1 MNKMNR
7 FKRGFI
13 NLKFRKKVLLICI
26 AASCLPI
33 ITLGSM
39 WYYQIQDALVTREN
53 ENLSEALNQ
62 SILNIDYK
70 LNNYINIINQIVWND
85 EIKNGLTAEYNNNFE
100 MYKFYKDTLAPLLT
114 TPPTLQTDI
123 DSITIY
129 TDNQMNPYG
138 QLLRPLTD
146 IKQNSWF
153 DSIMGSN
160 RPNLKASSEDETF
173 KLIYKIFDESRTFNN
188 IVQMEINYQQ
198 LFASMPS
205 LFEEDYGVIIF
216 DNDNKPVYSYE
227 TFSDT
232 NLAGQFPS
240 SELDED
246 KASLETDFV
255 LQQAELPF
263 YGWTV
268 YLYRPTDI
276 ISAATLPMRI
286 TVVLVIFLS
295 IAIMAV
301 SIYLLAK
308 VVVRPLEKLSKN
320 MEKIEKGDLTVSVF
334 NSGTDEIGS
343 LIKQFGNMVNKL
355 KDMINQVYK
364 SKIAQQEY
372 EMKALQAQI
381 NPHFFYNSL
390 SLINSKAIMAEQE
403 DISQM
408 AQHLS
413 TFYRTTL
420 NKGRSM
426 IEVEKE
432 LENVISYINIQQLMH
447 SNSFDVYYELDKSAY
462 HYTMLNLL
470 LQPLVENAIIHGI
483 DYKES
488 SDRGKLVI
496 RLKKKENTLEF
507 SVIDNG
513 AGIDP
518 TKLQS
523 ILTTETEG
531 YGVRNVHNRVQLY
544 YGSSYGLT
552 YESEMDHYTK
562 VTLVIP
568 TVHEEAQQSH
578 PADE

>member
-1 MNKMNR
+1 M
-7 FKRGFI
+7 
-13 NLKFRKKVLLICI
+13 KFRKKVLLICI
-26 AASCLPI
+26 VASCLPI
-33 ITLGSM
+33 ITLGGM
-39 WYYQIQDALVTREN
+39 WYYQIQDSLVAREN

-70 LNNYINIINQIVWND
+70 LNNYVNIINQIVWND

-100 MYKFYKDTLAPLLT
+100 MYKFYNDTLAPLLV

-146 IKQNSWF
+146 INQNSWF
-153 DSIMGSN
+153 DSIMDSN
-160 RPNLKASSEDETF
+160 QPNLIASSDDETF

-198 LFASMPS
+198 FFASMPS
-205 LFEEDYGVIIF
+205 LFEEDYGVVIF
-216 DNDNKPVYSYE
+216 DNDKKPVYSYE

-240 SELDED
+240 SKLVED
-246 KASLETDFV
+246 KDSLESDFV
-255 LQQAELPF
+255 LQQAELPS

-334 NSGTDEIGS
+334 NSGTDEIGN

-355 KDMINQVYK
+355 NDMIDQVYK

-420 NKGRSM
+420 NKGRS
-426 IEVEKE
+426 IVEVEKE

-447 SNSFDVYYELDKSAY
+447 SNSFDVYYELDKSVY
-462 HYTMLNLL
+462 HYIMLNLL
-470 LQPLVENAIIHGI
+470 LQPLVENAINHGI
-483 DYKES
+483 DHKES
-488 SDRGKLVI
+488 SDRGKLI
-496 RLKKKENTLEF
+496 IKLKKIENTLEF

-523 ILTTETEG
+523 ILTTKTEG

-552 YESEMDHYTK
+552 YESEMGHYTK

-568 TVHEEAQQSH
+568 IVHGEEQ
-578 PADE
+578 

>member
-1 MNKMNR
+1 MNL

-26 AASCLPI
+26 VASCLPI
-33 ITLGSM
+33 ITLGSI
-39 WYYQIQDALVTREN
+39 WYYQVQDLLVTREN

-70 LNNYINIINQIVWND
+70 LNNYITVINQIVWND

-100 MYKFYKDTLAPLLT
+100 MYKFYNDTLAPLLV

-138 QLLRPLTD
+138 QLLRPLAD
-146 IKQNSWF
+146 INQNSWF
-153 DSIMGSN
+153 GNIMDSN
-160 RPNLKASSEDETF
+160 QPNLIASSEDETF
-173 KLIYKIFDESRTFNN
+173 KLIYKIFDESRKFNN

-198 LFASMPS
+198 FFASMPS
-205 LFEEDYGVIIF
+205 LFEEDYGVVIF
-216 DNDNKPVYSYE
+216 DNEKKPVYSYE

-232 NLAGQFPS
+232 NLAGQFLS
-240 SELDED
+240 SELAENKD
-246 KASLETDFV
+246 SLEGNFV
-255 LQQAELPF
+255 LQQDELPS

-420 NKGRSM
+420 NKGKS
-426 IEVEKE
+426 IVEVEKE

-447 SNSFDVYYELDKSAY
+447 SNSFDVYYELDKSTY

-470 LQPLVENAIIHGI
+470 LQPLVENAINHGI
-483 DYKES
+483 DHKES
-488 SDRGKLVI
+488 SDRGKLI
-496 RLKKKENTLEF
+496 IKLKRIENTLEF
-507 SVIDNG
+507 SVFDNG

-544 YGSSYGLT
+544 YSSCYGLT
-552 YESEMDHYTK
+552 YESEKGHYTK

-568 TVHEEAQQSH
+568 IVHGEAQSFH
-578 PADE
+578 HVRE

>member
-1 MNKMNR
+1 MNR

-513 AGIDP
+513 VGIDP

>member
-513 AGIDP
+513 VGIDP

>member
-1 MNKMNR
+1 MNP
-7 FKRGFI
+7 FKLWFI
-13 NLKFRKKVLLICI
+13 NLKFRNKILLICI
-26 AASCLPI
+26 IASCLPI
-33 ITLGSM
+33 IALGSI
-39 WYYQIQDALVTREN
+39 WYYQIQDLLVTRE
-53 ENLSEALNQ
+53 EGNLSEALNQ

-70 LNNYINIINQIVWND
+70 INNYINIIDQIAWND
-85 EIKNGLTAEYNNNFE
+85 EIKNGITAEYNDNYE
-100 MYKFYKDTLAPLLT
+100 MYKFYSDTLSPSLLT
-114 TPPTLQTDI
+114 PPNLQTDI
-123 DSITIY
+123 NSITIY
-129 TDNQMNPYG
+129 TDNQMNPHG

-146 IKQNSWF
+146 IKDYSWF
-153 DSIMGSN
+153 DGIMASNGATLVASSSDEIFRLSN
-160 RPNLKASSEDETF
+160 R
-173 KLIYKIFDESRTFNN
+173 IFDDSRTFNN

-198 LFASMPS
+198 FFAFMSS
-205 LFEEDYGVIIF
+205 LFEEDYGVIIL
-216 DNDNKPVYSYE
+216 DGDHQPIYSFE
-227 TFSDT
+227 TFSNQ
-232 NLAGQFPS
+232 NLADQFS
-240 SELDED
+240 S
-246 KASLETDFV
+246 SDFV
-255 LQQAELPF
+255 DRLNNGLFEADFVFQQADLSS
-263 YGWTV
+263 YNWTV

-276 ISAATLPMRI
+276 ISTTTLPMRL

-295 IAIMAV
+295 MLIMSL
-301 SIYLLAK
+301 SIYLLAR

-320 MEKIEKGDLTVSVF
+320 MEKIENGDLTVSIF

-355 KDMINQVYK
+355 RNMINQVYK

-420 NKGRSM
+420 NKGRS
-426 IEVEKE
+426 IINVEKE
-432 LENVISYINIQQLMH
+432 LENVISYINIQRLLH
-447 SNSFDVYYELDKSAY
+447 SNSFDVHYELDKSAY

-470 LQPLVENAIIHGI
+470 LQPLVENAINHGI
-483 DYKES
+483 DHKEG
-488 SDRGKLVI
+488 SDGGELII
-496 RLKKKENTLEF
+496 RLKRVENMLEF

-513 AGIDP
+513 IGINP

-544 YGSSYGLT
+544 YGPSYGLR
-552 YESEMDHYTK
+552 YESEFDHYTK

-568 TVHEEAQQSH
+568 IVDREE
-578 PADE
+578 

>member
-1 MNKMNR
+1 MNL

-26 AASCLPI
+26 VASCLPI

-39 WYYQIQDALVTREN
+39 WYYQIQDSLVAREN

-70 LNNYINIINQIVWND
+70 LNNYVNIINQIVWND

-100 MYKFYKDTLAPLLT
+100 MYKFYNDTLAPLLV

-138 QLLRPLTD
+138 QLLRPLAD
-146 IKQNSWF
+146 INQNSWF
-153 DSIMGSN
+153 GNIMDSN
-160 RPNLKASSEDETF
+160 QPNLIASSEDETF
-173 KLIYKIFDESRTFNN
+173 KLIYKIFDESRKFNN

-198 LFASMPS
+198 FFASMPS
-205 LFEEDYGVIIF
+205 LFEEDYGVVIF
-216 DNDNKPVYSYE
+216 DNEKKPVYSYE

-232 NLAGQFPS
+232 NLAGQFLS
-240 SELDED
+240 SELAENKD
-246 KASLETDFV
+246 SLEGDFV
-255 LQQAELPF
+255 LQQDELPS

-413 TFYRTTL
+413 TFYR
-420 NKGRSM
+420 
-426 IEVEKE
+426 
-432 LENVISYINIQQLMH
+432 
-447 SNSFDVYYELDKSAY
+447 
-462 HYTMLNLL
+462 
-470 LQPLVENAIIHGI
+470 PL
-483 DYKES
+483 
-488 SDRGKLVI
+488 
-496 RLKKKENTLEF
+496 
-507 SVIDNG
+507 
-513 AGIDP
+513 
-518 TKLQS
+518 
-523 ILTTETEG
+523 
-531 YGVRNVHNRVQLY
+531 
-544 YGSSYGLT
+544 
-552 YESEMDHYTK
+552 
-562 VTLVIP
+562 
-568 TVHEEAQQSH
+568 
-578 PADE
+578 

>member
-1 MNKMNR
+1 MNLL
-7 FKRGFI
+7 KRGFI

-26 AASCLPI
+26 VASCLPI
-33 ITLGSM
+33 ITLGGM
-39 WYYQIQDALVTREN
+39 WYYQIQDSLVAREN

-70 LNNYINIINQIVWND
+70 LNNYVNIINQIVWND

-100 MYKFYKDTLAPLLT
+100 MYKFYNDTLAPLLV

-146 IKQNSWF
+146 INQNSWF
-153 DSIMGSN
+153 DSIMDSN
-160 RPNLKASSEDETF
+160 QPNLIASSDDETF

-198 LFASMPS
+198 FFASMPS
-205 LFEEDYGVIIF
+205 LFEEDYGVVIF
-216 DNDNKPVYSYE
+216 DNDKKPVYSYE

-240 SELDED
+240 SKLVED
-246 KASLETDFV
+246 KDSLESDFV
-255 LQQAELPF
+255 LQQAELPS

-334 NSGTDEIGS
+334 NSGTDEIGN

-355 KDMINQVYK
+355 NDMIDQVYK

-420 NKGRSM
+420 NKGRS
-426 IEVEKE
+426 IVEVEKE

-447 SNSFDVYYELDKSAY
+447 SNSFDVYYELDKSVY
-462 HYTMLNLL
+462 HYIMLNLL
-470 LQPLVENAIIHGI
+470 LQPLVENAINHGI
-483 DYKES
+483 DHKES
-488 SDRGKLVI
+488 SDRGKLI
-496 RLKKKENTLEF
+496 IKLKKIENTLEF

-523 ILTTETEG
+523 ILTTKTEG

-552 YESEMDHYTK
+552 YESEMGHYTK

-568 TVHEEAQQSH
+568 IVHGEEQ
-578 PADE
+578 